1 MQRIKLFTGSSNP
14 GLARKVARHL
24 DIGLG
29 KAEVGTFSDG
39 EVMVEIRESVRGSDC
54 FVVQSTCS
62 PANTHVMELL
72 IMVDALRR
80 SSVARIT
87 SVIPYYGYAR
97 QDRKVRPRVPIT
109 AKLVADLI
117 STSGTDR
124 VLCIDLHAGQIQG
137 FFNLPVDNVY
147 ATPVFLEEIRA
158 RYPGP
163 LTIISPDAGGVERAR
178 AYAKRL
184 DADLAIIDKRREGA
198 NVSEVMNIVGDVRG
212 KDCVIVDDMVDTA
225 GTLTEGARALVD
237 EGANWVSAVITHPV
251 LSGPA
256 IKRIAESPLSEL
268 IITDTI
274 PLSPDAEDCEK
285 LKVVSIAPLL
295 SEAIRRIN
303 NEESVSSLFV

>member
-1 MQRIKLFTGSSNP
+1 MQRIKLFTASSNP
-14 GLARKVARHL
+14 GLAKKVADHL
-24 DIGLG
+24 GIELG
-29 KAEVGTFSDG
+29 KADVGTFSDG

-72 IMVDALRR
+72 IMLDALRR
-80 SSVARIT
+80 SSSARIT
-87 SVIPYYGYAR
+87 AVIPYYGYAR

-117 STSGTDR
+117 SASGTDR

-137 FFNLPVDNVY
+137 FFNLPVDNVF

-158 RYPGP
+158 RYSGP

-184 DADLAIIDKRREGA
+184 DAELAIIDKRREGA
-198 NVSEVMNIVGDVRG
+198 NVAEVMNIVGDVKDR
-212 KDCVIVDDMVDTA
+212 DCVMVDDMVDTA
-225 GTLTEGARALVD
+225 GTLAEGSRALVD
-237 EGANWVSAVITHPV
+237 AGARSVTAVITHPV

-256 IKRIAESPLSEL
+256 IKRIEESPLTEL
-268 IITDTI
+268 IVTDTI
-274 PLSPDAEDCEK
+274 PLGSAAEDCEK
-285 LKVVSIAPLL
+285 LTVVSIAPLL
-295 SEAIRRIN
+295 AEAIRRIN

>member
-1 MQRIKLFTGSSNP
+1 MQRIKLFAGSSNP
-14 GLARKVARHL
+14 GLAKKIANHL
-24 DIGLG
+24 DIELG
-29 KAEVGTFSDG
+29 KADIGTFSDG

-72 IMVDALRR
+72 IMLDALRR

-87 SVIPYYGYAR
+87 AVIPYYGYAR

-117 STSGTDR
+117 SASGTDR

-147 ATPVFLEEIRA
+147 ATPVFLEEIHA
-158 RYPGP
+158 RCAGP

-198 NVSEVMNIVGDVRG
+198 NVAEVMNIVGDVKG
-212 KDCVIVDDMVDTA
+212 TDCMMVDDMVDTA

-237 EGANWVSAVITHPV
+237 EGANSVSAVITHPV

-256 IKRIAESPLSEL
+256 IKRVAESPLREL
-268 IITDTI
+268 VVTDTI
-274 PLSPDAEDCEK
+274 PLSTAGKDCEK

-295 SEAIRRIN
+295 AEAIRRIN

>member
-1 MQRIKLFTGSSNP
+1 MHRIKLFTGSSNP
-14 GLARKVARHL
+14 ELARRIAKHL
-24 DIGLG
+24 DIDLG
-29 KAEVGTFSDG
+29 KADIGTFSDG

-72 IMVDALRR
+72 IMLDALRR

-87 SVIPYYGYAR
+87 AVIPYYGYAR

-117 STSGTDR
+117 SASGTDR

-147 ATPVFLEEIRA
+147 ATPVLLQEIHA
-158 RYPGP
+158 RYNGP

-198 NVSEVMNIVGDVRG
+198 NVAEVMNIVGDVKGR
-212 KDCVIVDDMVDTA
+212 DCVMVDDMADTA
-225 GTLTEGARALVD
+225 GTLTEGARALSA
-237 EGANWVSAVITHPV
+237 EGANSVSAVITHPV

-256 IKRIAESPLSEL
+256 VERIAESPLKEL
-268 IITDTI
+268 VVTDTI
-274 PLSPDAEDCEK
+274 PLSTAAKDCEK

-295 SEAIRRIN
+295 AEAIRRIN

>member
-1 MQRIKLFTGSSNP
+1 MQRIKLFAGSSNP
-14 GLARKVARHL
+14 GLAKKVADHL
-24 DIGLG
+24 DIELG
-29 KAEVGTFSDG
+29 KADIGTFSDG

-72 IMVDALRR
+72 IMLDALRR

-87 SVIPYYGYAR
+87 AVIPYYGYAR

-117 STSGTDR
+117 SVPGTDR

-137 FFNLPVDNVY
+137 FFNLPVDNVF
-147 ATPVFLEEIRA
+147 ATPLFLSEIRA
-158 RYPGP
+158 RYTTPP
-163 LTIISPDAGGVERAR
+163 TIISPDAGGVERAR

-184 DADLAIIDKRREGA
+184 DADLAIIDKRREGP
-198 NVSEVMNIVGDVRG
+198 NVAEVMNIVGDVEG
-212 KDCVIVDDMVDTA
+212 TDCVMVDDMVDTA
-225 GTLTEGARALVD
+225 GTLTEGARALID
-237 EGANWVSAVITHPV
+237 EGAKSVSAVITHPV

-256 IKRIAESPLSEL
+256 IKRISESPLDEL
-268 IITDTI
+268 IVTDTI
-274 PLSPDAEDCEK
+274 PLRPAAQECEK

-295 SEAIRRIN
+295 AEAIRRIN

>member
-1 MQRIKLFTGSSNP
+1 MHRIKLFTGSSNP
-14 GLARKVARHL
+14 ELARRIAKHL
-24 DIGLG
+24 DIDLG
-29 KAEVGTFSDG
+29 KADIGTFSDG

-72 IMVDALRR
+72 IMLDALRR

-87 SVIPYYGYAR
+87 AVIPYYGYAR

-117 STSGTDR
+117 SASGTDR

-147 ATPVFLEEIRA
+147 ATPVLLQEIHA
-158 RYPGP
+158 RYNGP

-198 NVSEVMNIVGDVRG
+198 NVAEVMNIVGDVKGR
-212 KDCVIVDDMVDTA
+212 DCVMVDDMADTA
-225 GTLTEGARALVD
+225 GTLTEGARALSA
-237 EGANWVSAVITHPV
+237 EGANSVSAVITHPV

-256 IKRIAESPLSEL
+256 IKRVAESPLREL
-268 IITDTI
+268 VVTDTI
-274 PLSPDAEDCEK
+274 PLSTDAKDCEK

-295 SEAIRRIN
+295 AEAIRRIN